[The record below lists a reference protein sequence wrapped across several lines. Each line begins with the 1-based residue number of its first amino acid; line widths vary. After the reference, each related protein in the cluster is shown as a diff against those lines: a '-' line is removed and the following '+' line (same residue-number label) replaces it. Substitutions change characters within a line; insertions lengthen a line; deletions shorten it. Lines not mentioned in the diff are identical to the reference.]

1 MVLPRWDVSRLNQ
14 SPSVSLF
21 VLIVDIAAS
30 DWVPTLQ
37 WPWFVPSRWRP
48 IDCMRLTIAARIL
61 GFVVQTICHNGN
73 SRASTQHT
81 AAIEIALM
89 MHNGKAAGGVFSSP
103 MFLCFISVH
112 YLRTTRTFCFRTASE
127 INNHNVSA
135 ATSFDTQPW
144 NPTTFQKYGNVDRE
158 CIELISPSQETC
170 NGVE

>member
-73 SRASTQHT
+73 SRASTQPT
-81 AAIEIALM
+81 AAIDFKRM
-89 MHNGKAAGGVFSSP
+89 RYNGNVAKCAFLSLYNVPLFHLSTSS
-103 MFLCFISVH
+103 
-112 YLRTTRTFCFRTASE
+112 TTRTFCFRTASE

-158 CIELISPSQETC
+158 CIELISFSQKTS